1 MDSKDLY
8 IMLEDTAVMRV
19 NFDTGIYNILQD
31 KLLPWELKGR
41 IRNVEDVD
49 LSTQHGVTQ
58 ASIILSKN
66 YNAVISFLSRRVLS
80 LSRDNAKKLYQ
91 AFNFSQSQD
100 PESKAKIAISCR
112 AVSLQD
118 NYWVKLDGDDT
129 KWKDINLRHNSLSEA
144 VAQIT
149 LHGTS
154 LTLQGKITTPEW
166 SGSGT
171 YAKAWRRLGNDLV
184 LLKAGSKDPTESQIE
199 VMVSKLLD
207 KTNVNHLQYWKTYD
221 NDTMVCACKCMTTD
235 DISILPA
242 ENFSSYCNANGLDYY
257 EEVLKIDADAIYKMW
272 IVDYLVS
279 NRDRHGMNWGFF
291 YNARTMEILGCH
303 PLYDHNNAF
312 DKAMMENPNTE
323 YAYGDGM
330 TIQQAAKKAAKF
342 TNFKFTKPVTRRDFL
357 TTSQYDSFIKRTTEL
372 GIQIPKENQCEVER

>member
-221 NDTMVCACKCMTTD
+221 NDTTVCACKCMTTD

-330 TIQQAAKKAAKF
+330 TIQQAAKKAVKL
-342 TNFKFTKPVTRRDFL
+342 TDFKFTKPVTRRDFL

-372 GIQIPKENQCEVER
+372 GIQIPKESQCEVER